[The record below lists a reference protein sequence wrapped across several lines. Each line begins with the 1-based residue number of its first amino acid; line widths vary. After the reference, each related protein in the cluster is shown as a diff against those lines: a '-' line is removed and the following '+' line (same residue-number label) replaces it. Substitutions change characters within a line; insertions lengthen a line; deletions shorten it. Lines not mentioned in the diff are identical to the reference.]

1 MRRTGRM
8 GLPSSPAKPESAA
21 KTIGL
26 MSTPTLKVE
35 SQGMGFK
42 IVNPARQGAGH
53 AGSALPGLSSGLKLG
68 QGPSPHPQIKFRK
81 FARADSLPNFAHG
94 VKVKVQVMPR
104 GKNRREHFPG
114 HKKVA
119 QIRARIAAPHRA
131 RTGRVMGAFF
141 PPATPGPDHHLP

>member
-94 VKVKVQVMPR
+94 VRSEERRV
-104 GKNRREHFPG
+104 GKEC
-114 HKKVA
+114 
-119 QIRARIAAPHRA
+119 
-131 RTGRVMGAFF
+131 
-141 PPATPGPDHHLP
+141 